1 MTLSVQPLGV
11 SDKAKVDQRQVEG
24 NDAFTQ
30 SSLQTLSVLPKIEDR
45 VI

>member
-1 MTLSVQPLGV
+1 MTLSVQPLGK

-30 SSLQTLSVLPKIEDR
+30 KRR
-45 VI
+45 VQSE